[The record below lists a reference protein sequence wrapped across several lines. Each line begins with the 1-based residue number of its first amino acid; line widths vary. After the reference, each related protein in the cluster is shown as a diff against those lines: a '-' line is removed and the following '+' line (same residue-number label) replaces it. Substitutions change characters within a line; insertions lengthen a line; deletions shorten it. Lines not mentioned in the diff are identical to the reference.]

1 MENDFLAVF
10 QNFWKINVVNYLNE
24 LQENPFRVVML
35 ALDITIVIFLVYKFV
50 KATRNS
56 RVWQLIKGIVLLI
69 ILTAVSGWLH
79 LDILNYL
86 LTSVM
91 TYGVIA
97 MIVIFQ
103 PELRRALEQL
113 GTNKFTKFFGIDK
126 DIITKTKEDVY
137 KIVIAAEEL
146 SKNKTGGLIVIER
159 EIKLKDIAETGVE
172 IGAEVSP
179 QLLVNLFV
187 PNTPLHDGAVVI
199 ANNKIEAAACILP
212 LTDDKELAKELGTRH
227 RAGIGISK
235 ETDAIAVIVSEE
247 TGKIS
252 IAKEGTLIADLK
264 EEALKKILI
273 KAVVTSRFGEETGV
287 KAQRI
292 KKIKAKFQ
300 DKKEQNKEENKKEEN
315 K

>member
-113 GTNKFTKFFGIDK
+113 GTNKLTKFFGIDK

>member
-24 LQENPFRVVML
+24 LQQNPFRVVML
-35 ALDITIVIFLVYKFV
+35 ALDITIVVFLVYKFV
-50 KATRNS
+50 KTARNS

-113 GTNKFTKFFGIDK
+113 GTNKLTKFFGIDK

-292 KKIKAKFQ
+292 KKLKSRFQ
-300 DKKEQNKEENKKEEN
+300 KEKEENKKEED

>member
-24 LQENPFRVVML
+24 LQQNPFRVVML
-35 ALDITIVIFLVYKFV
+35 ALDITIVVFLVYKFV
-50 KATRNS
+50 KTARNS

-113 GTNKFTKFFGIDK
+113 GTNKLTKFFGIDK

-252 IAKEGTLIADLK
+252 IAKDGNLIVDVK
-264 EEALKKILI
+264 EEALRNILI
-273 KAVVTSRFGEETGV
+273 KNIITKRYEERP
-287 KAQRI
+287 KR
-292 KKIKAKFQ
+292 KLFKF
-300 DKKEQNKEENKKEEN
+300 NKKVDKN
-315 K
+315 KVKDNETK

>member
-1 MENDFLAVF
+1 
-10 QNFWKINVVNYLNE
+10 
-24 LQENPFRVVML
+24 ML
-35 ALDITIVIFLVYKFV
+35 ALDITIVVFLVYKFV
-50 KATRNS
+50 KTARNS

-113 GTNKFTKFFGIDK
+113 GTNKLTKFFGIDK

-187 PNTPLHDGAVVI
+187 PNTPLHDGAVII
-199 ANNKIEAAACILP
+199 ANNKIAAAACILP

-235 ETDAIAVIVSEE
+235 ETDAIAIIVSEE

-273 KAVVTSRFGEETGV
+273 KAVVTSRLGEETGV

-292 KKIKAKFQ
+292 TKLKAKFQ
-300 DKKEQNKEENKKEEN
+300 NKKRQEKEESKKEEN

>member
-292 KKIKAKFQ
+292 KKLKSKFQ
-300 DKKEQNKEENKKEEN
+300 KEKEESKKEEN

>member
-56 RVWQLIKGIVLLI
+56 RVWQLIKGILLLI

-113 GTNKFTKFFGIDK
+113 GTNKLTKFFGIDK

>member
-24 LQENPFRVVML
+24 LQQNPFRVVML
-35 ALDITIVIFLVYKFV
+35 ALDITIVVFLVYKFV
-50 KATRNS
+50 KTARNS

-113 GTNKFTKFFGIDK
+113 GTNKLTKFFGIDK

-300 DKKEQNKEENKKEEN
+300 DKKEQNKQENKKEEN

>member
-292 KKIKAKFQ
+292 KKLKLKFQ
-300 DKKEQNKEENKKEEN
+300 KEENKKEEN